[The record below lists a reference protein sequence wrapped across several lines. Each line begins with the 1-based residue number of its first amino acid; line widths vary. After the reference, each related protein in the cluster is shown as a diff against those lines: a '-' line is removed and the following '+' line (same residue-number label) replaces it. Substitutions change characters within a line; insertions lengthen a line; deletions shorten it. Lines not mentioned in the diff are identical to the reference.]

1 MIRVV
6 GKNIRLRN
14 TVGVDVVRRRI
25 RSRQAANLETFVEP
39 VMRACLLCHYGMS
52 PV

>member
-14 TVGVDVVRRRI
+14 TVGVDVIRRCI
-25 RSRQAANLETFVEP
+25 RSRQATNLETFVEP
-39 VMRACLLCHYGMS
+39 VKRACLLCHYGMS